1 MKAID
6 QKWIEKYPNYWVNK
20 ESNWVVRDYPADND
34 MECGWVILD
43 NNNMM
48 ISCEYKENKES
59 CMEEAD
65 NIVAEE
71 SIYGI
76 F

>member
-48 ISCEYKENKES
+48 ISCEY
-59 CMEEAD
+59 
-65 NIVAEE
+65 
-71 SIYGI
+71 
-76 F
+76 